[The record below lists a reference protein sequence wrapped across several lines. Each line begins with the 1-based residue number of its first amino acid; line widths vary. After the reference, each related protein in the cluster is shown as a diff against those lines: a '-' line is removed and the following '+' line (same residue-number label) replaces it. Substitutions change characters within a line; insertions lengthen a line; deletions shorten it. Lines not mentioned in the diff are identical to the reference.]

1 MPKSKWWF
9 FASLAAV
16 FFAGFLVCFFFCRAV
31 PAPRS
36 RQTVS
41 PLLAD
46 EFGEVVRITGTV
58 RGDAP
63 RRKAYD
69 ERMRLIEVHT
79 VNDMP
84 LSGGE
89 MMELA
94 APPEDLAALPIG
106 RQVELIGY
114 ESLRQNGFPD
124 LPGELSIQH
133 EGYSIV
139 HVFKVLKSRETRR

>member
-1 MPKSKWWF
+1 MSISKWQF
-9 FASLAAV
+9 SASLAAV
-16 FFAGFLVCFFFCRAV
+16 FFAGIFACFFFCRAFA
-31 PAPRS
+31 APRS

-46 EFGEVVRITGTV
+46 EFGMVVKVAGTV
-58 RGDAP
+58 RGDDP

-69 ERMRLIEVHT
+69 GRMRLIEVHT

-89 MMELA
+89 MLELA
-94 APPEDLAALPIG
+94 APPGDLAALPIG
-106 RQVELIGY
+106 GQVELLGY
-114 ESLRQNGFPD
+114 ESIRENGFPD
-124 LPGELSIQH
+124 TPGEATITH

-139 HVFKVLKSRETRR
+139 HVFKVLKAGEVRR

>member
-1 MPKSKWWF
+1 MPKSKWRF
-9 FASLAAV
+9 LASLAAV
-16 FFAGFLVCFFFCRAV
+16 FFAGILVCFFFCRV
-31 PAPRS
+31 VTAPLS

-46 EFGEVVRITGTV
+46 EFGTVVKVAGTV
-58 RGDAP
+58 RGVDP

-89 MMELA
+89 MLELV
-94 APPEDLAALPIG
+94 APPEDLADLPIG
-106 RQVELIGY
+106 RKVELIGY
-114 ESLRQNGFPD
+114 ESIRESGFPD
-124 LPGELSIQH
+124 TPGEVTITH

-139 HVFKVLKSRETRR
+139 HVFKVLKLGETRR